1 MDAERSLES
10 YLGKLL
16 VTRGEKKRVYSTAL
30 CVRLGPLS
38 QAEVAVRFVL
48 ISVSSDGPLYGFH
61 DSTWFWSLVYN
72 PAFHFMA
79 LSAVVDLSVVKAESI
94 EYNHSLQAPGYC
106 Q

>member
-16 VTRGEKKRVYSTAL
+16 VTRGKKKQIYSTAL

-48 ISVSSDGPLYGFH
+48 ISVSSDGPLSGFH
-61 DSTWFWSLVYN
+61 D
-72 PAFHFMA
+72 FMI
-79 LSAVVDLSVVKAESI
+79 LESSV
-94 EYNHSLQAPGYC
+94 
-106 Q
+106 